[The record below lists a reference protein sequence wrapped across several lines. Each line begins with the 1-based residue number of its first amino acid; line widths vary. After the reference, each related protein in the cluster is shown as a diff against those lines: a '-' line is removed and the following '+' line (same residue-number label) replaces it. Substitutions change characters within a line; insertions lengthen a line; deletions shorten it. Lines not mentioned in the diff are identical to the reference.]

1 MRLVIIDGAGI
12 RYHFLRKNI
21 PRSLRNLRFVN
32 LVLRLVDNPGQK
44 RSLSR
49 LQSVILSVGVVN
61 LHKNLLLLHLIPQFR
76 LRIIFIIFSH
86 LNRLLLLHRLQ
97 SVFDKKLSRL
107 SFQII
112 IDVVQGVVLGLGHCY
127 KLVYRGVISAVME
140 LLNRVVFG
148 QRLLFQVQLIKLL
161 HV

>member
-1 MRLVIIDGAGI
+1 MRLIIIDGAGI

-21 PRSLRNLRFVN
+21 PRSLRNLRLVN

-44 RSLSR
+44 RSLPR
-49 LQSVILSVGVVN
+49 LQSVLLSVGVVN
-61 LHKNLLLLHLIPQFR
+61 LHKNLLFLLIPQFR
-76 LRIIFIIFSH
+76 LRIIFIIFPH
-86 LNRLLLLHRLQ
+86 LNRLLLLHRLK
-97 SVFDKKLSRL
+97 SVLNKKLSRL

-112 IDVVQGVVLGLGHCY
+112 IDVVQRVVLGLGHCY

-148 QRLLFQVQLIKLL
+148 QRLLFQVQLVELL

>member
-1 MRLVIIDGAGI
+1 M
-12 RYHFLRKNI
+12 
-21 PRSLRNLRFVN
+21 
-32 LVLRLVDNPGQK
+32 DNPGQK
-44 RSLSR
+44 RSLPR
-49 LQSVILSVGVVN
+49 LQSVLLRVGVVN

>member
-1 MRLVIIDGAGI
+1 MRLIIIDGAGI

-21 PRSLRNLRFVN
+21 PRSLRNLRLVN

-44 RSLSR
+44 RSLPR
-49 LQSVILSVGVVN
+49 LQSVLLSVGVVN
-61 LHKNLLLLHLIPQFR
+61 LHKNLLLLLIPQFR
-76 LRIIFIIFSH
+76 LRIIFIIFPH
-86 LNRLLLLHRLQ
+86 LNRLLLLHRLK
-97 SVFDKKLSRL
+97 SVLNKKLSRL

-148 QRLLFQVQLIKLL
+148 QRLLFQVQLVELL

>member
-1 MRLVIIDGAGI
+1 LRLVIIDGAGI

-86 LNRLLLLHRLQ
+86 LNRLLLLHRLK
-97 SVFDKKLSRL
+97 SVLNKKLSRL

>member
-1 MRLVIIDGAGI
+1 MRLIIINGASI

-21 PRSLRNLRFVN
+21 PRSLRNLRLVN

-44 RSLSR
+44 RSLPR

-112 IDVVQGVVLGLGHCY
+112 IDVVHGVVLGLGHCY

>member
-1 MRLVIIDGAGI
+1 MRLIIIDGAGI
-12 RYHFLRKNI
+12 RYHFLRKHI
-21 PRSLRNLRFVN
+21 PRSLRNLRLVN

-44 RSLSR
+44 RSLPR
-49 LQSVILSVGVVN
+49 LQSVLLSVGVVN
-61 LHKNLLLLHLIPQFR
+61 LHKNLLLLLIPQFR
-76 LRIIFIIFSH
+76 LRIIFIIFPH
-86 LNRLLLLHRLQ
+86 LNRLLLLHGLK
-97 SVFDKKLSRL
+97 SVLNKKLSRL

-148 QRLLFQVQLIKLL
+148 QRLLFQVQLVELL

>member
-1 MRLVIIDGAGI
+1 MRLIIIDGAGI

-21 PRSLRNLRFVN
+21 PRSLRNLRLVN

-44 RSLSR
+44 RSLPR
-49 LQSVILSVGVVN
+49 LQSVLLSVGVVN
-61 LHKNLLLLHLIPQFR
+61 LHKNLLFLLIPQFR
-76 LRIIFIIFSH
+76 LRIIFIIFPH
-86 LNRLLLLHRLQ
+86 LNRLLLLHRLK
-97 SVFDKKLSRL
+97 SVLNKKLSRL

-148 QRLLFQVQLIKLL
+148 QRLLFQVQLVELL

>member
-1 MRLVIIDGAGI
+1 LRLVIIDGAGI

-148 QRLLFQVQLIKLL
+148 QRLLFQVQLVELL

>member
-1 MRLVIIDGAGI
+1 MRLIIIDGAGI
-12 RYHFLRKNI
+12 RYHFLRKHI
-21 PRSLRNLRFVN
+21 PRSLRNLRLVN

-44 RSLSR
+44 RSLPR
-49 LQSVILSVGVVN
+49 LQSVLLSVGVVN
-61 LHKNLLLLHLIPQFR
+61 LHKNLLFLLIPQFR

-86 LNRLLLLHRLQ
+86 LNRLLLLHRLK
-97 SVFDKKLSRL
+97 SVLNKKLSRL

-112 IDVVQGVVLGLGHCY
+112 IDVVQRVVLGLGHCY

-148 QRLLFQVQLIKLL
+148 QRLLFQVQLVELL